1 MAGQGCRPATPPE
14 EVSSVTMGKLIAST
28 IPNLISG
35 VSQQPWNVRLT
46 TQAEEQVNCHSSVT
60 DFLRRRPATR
70 HIAKALSS
78 KPPSG
83 VAMHTINRDEQEQYI
98 VLASAT
104 GFNVFDLGGNPKT
117 VNADEDA
124 LAYLEGVTDPGKDLR
139 FLTINDYTFVLNRKK
154 TVKALDESSP
164 ERTHEALVF
173 IKQASYNTTYTVT
186 LDGTPH
192 SFTTLDGVA
201 PADEPADELSS
212 KQIAEALMNS
222 INTNGG
228 GSSTYAV
235 SYSNSTLWIRRKD
248 GGNFTLKAE
257 DTRSNTHITVIK
269 KSVQRFSDLP
279 LVAPRGF
286 VVEVIGDSTSSFDN
300 YYCIFEPT
308 DENDAFGSGLWKE
321 TVAPGLPYKLDP
333 STMPH
338 AFIRQADGTFTFTPL
353 TWDERTCGDD
363 ESAPFPSFTNRTIN
377 ALFFYRNRLSFLS
390 GENVVMSEVGKFFNF
405 FITTA
410 TTLVDSDVIDVAAS
424 HTKSSILEHAVVFNG
439 GLLLFSDQT
448 QYVLEHDTVLAN
460 ATVSVKPVT
469 EFEAS
474 TLAAPVSSGKTVF
487 FATDKLRWGGV
498 REYLTLPDN
507 TDQNDATDITSHI
520 PQYISPNINRL
531 LCSTN
536 DDILFVLSA
545 NRRNA
550 LWVYKY
556 YWNGNE
562 KIQSAWSRWELSGDI
577 LSAGIVGTKLYLAL
591 SYPDDDAVYLEALD
605 FAPGNRDEGMD
616 FEVCLDRMLH
626 ETDVTIGD
634 YDPITKTT
642 PLTLP
647 FPMNGDPLIVT
658 RSGRILSW
666 VRDGE
671 DAGVCNVSGEIKDT
685 PLFIGVP
692 FESSYTFSTFAVR
705 ENGSGGGGGNAVT
718 TGRLQLR
725 SLSLSCNGTGFIEID
740 VTPSFRKTSTYTFTG
755 RELGHGTNVIGNIPL
770 YTGTI
775 KCPLLSLNTQAVVRV
790 HSDSFLPFALVNAA
804 WEGFYNAR
812 HSRV

>member
-1 MAGQGCRPATPPE
+1 
-14 EVSSVTMGKLIAST
+14 MGKLIAST

-46 TQAEEQVNCHSSVT
+46 TQAEEQINCHSSVT

-70 HIAKALSS
+70 HIAKALTSR
-78 KPPSG
+78 PASG
-83 VAMHTINRDEQEQYI
+83 VTMHTINRDEREKYI

-104 GFNVFDLGGNPKT
+104 GFNIFDLDGTPMT
-117 VNADEDA
+117 VNADEEA

-154 TVKALDESSP
+154 TVRALDELSP
-164 ERTHEALVF
+164 ERTTEALVF
-173 IKQASYNTTYTVT
+173 IQQASYNTTYTVT
-186 LDGTPH
+186 LDGTSH

-201 PADEPADELSS
+201 PADEPADKISS
-212 KQIAEALMNS
+212 KEIAESLMNS
-222 INTNGG
+222 IKTTGD
-228 GSSTYAV
+228 GSTVYDASC
-235 SYSNSTLWIRRKD
+235 SNSTLWIRRKD
-248 GGNFTLKAE
+248 GGEFTIKAE
-257 DTRSNTHITVIK
+257 DTRSNTHIVCIK
-269 KSVQRFSDLP
+269 KKVQRFSDLP
-279 LVAPRGF
+279 LTAPRGF
-286 VVEVIGDSTSSFDN
+286 VVEVTGDASSSFDN

-308 DENDAFGSGLWKE
+308 DENDAFGPGLWEE
-321 TVAPGLPYKLDP
+321 TVAPGLPCKLDP

-338 AFIRQADGTFTFTPL
+338 ALIRQEDGTFSFEPL
-353 TWDERTCGDD
+353 EWDERTCGDD
-363 ESAPFPSFTNRTIN
+363 ESAPFPSFTDQTIN
-377 ALFFYRNRLSFLS
+377 GLFFYRNRLSFLS

-448 QYVLEHDTVLAN
+448 QYILEHDTVLAN
-460 ATVSVKPVT
+460 STVSVKPVT

-545 NRRNA
+545 NRKNS

-577 LSAGIVGTKLYLAL
+577 LSAGIVGTKLYLAM
-591 SYPDDDAVYLEALD
+591 SYPSDDAVYLEVLD
-605 FAPGNRDEGMD
+605 FAPGNRDEGMA
-616 FEVCLDRMLH
+616 FEVCLDRMLN

-634 YDPITKTT
+634 YDPIARTT

-647 FPMNGDPLIVT
+647 FPMNNDPVIVT
-658 RSGRILSW
+658 SMGRILSW
-666 VRDGE
+666 TYDE
-671 DAGVCNVSGEIKDT
+671 ETEGVCNVSGEIGDT
-685 PLFIGVP
+685 SLFIGIP

-705 ENGSGGGGGNAVT
+705 ESGNGGSGNAVT

-725 SLSLSCNGTGFIEID
+725 SLSLSCNDTGFIEID
-740 VTPSFRKTSTYTFTG
+740 VTPSFRGTSTYTFTG
-755 RELGHGTNVIGNIPL
+755 RELGHGTNVIGQIPL

-775 KCPLLSLNTQAVVRV
+775 KCPLLSCNTQVVVRV